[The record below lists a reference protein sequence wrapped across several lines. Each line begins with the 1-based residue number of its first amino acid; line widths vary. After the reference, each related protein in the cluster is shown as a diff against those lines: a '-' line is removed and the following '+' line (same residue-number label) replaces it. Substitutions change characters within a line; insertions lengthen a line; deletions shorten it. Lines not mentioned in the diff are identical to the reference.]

1 MENKVQDYHRS
12 SARVKILLA
21 SLILTSTMIY
31 WIVTGV
37 KNTSVH
43 HFTPDQL
50 FLNAENVDRKGV
62 QVDGLIS
69 EGSSHWQATE
79 LKLTFA
85 VRDAENKA
93 KINVISTG
101 LVRPDNFHDGGNVF
115 VQGVYHADQNL
126 IRATKVQTKCA
137 SKYDAADASN
147 SKEPSVNDKATNT
160 REGI

>member
-1 MENKVQDYHRS
+1 MENRVQNYHRP
-12 SARVKILLA
+12 SARAKILLA

-69 EGSSHWQATE
+69 EVNRVSIT
-79 LKLTFA
+79 
-85 VRDAENKA
+85 VR
-93 KINVISTG
+93 G
-101 LVRPDNFHDGGNVF
+101 
-115 VQGVYHADQNL
+115 
-126 IRATKVQTKCA
+126 
-137 SKYDAADASN
+137 
-147 SKEPSVNDKATNT
+147 
-160 REGI
+160 

>member
-1 MENKVQDYHRS
+1 MENRVQNNHRS
-12 SARVKILLA
+12 TARVKILLA

-69 EGSSHWQATE
+69 EGSSPWQATE

-85 VRDAENKA
+85 VRDADNKA

-147 SKEPSVNDKATNT
+147 SKELSVNDKATNT

>member
-1 MENKVQDYHRS
+1 MENRVQNNHRS

-69 EGSSHWQATE
+69 EGSAHWQATE

-85 VRDAENKA
+85 VRDAESKA